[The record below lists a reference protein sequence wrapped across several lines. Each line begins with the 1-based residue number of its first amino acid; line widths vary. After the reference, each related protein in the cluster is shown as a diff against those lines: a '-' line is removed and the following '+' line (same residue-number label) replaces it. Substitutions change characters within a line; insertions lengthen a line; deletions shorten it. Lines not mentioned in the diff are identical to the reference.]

1 MKVALKCFQSLVL
14 QILPMPAHSDLYSP
28 LDPIVETNALFAPE
42 SVTLETIMALF
53 RSFVA
58 ISTLSSGALES
69 TETRA
74 FIFSLLQEILDSHPA
89 FKNGVL
95 FLAHNVEK

>member
-14 QILPMPAHSDLYSP
+14 EILPMPAHTDLYSP

-53 RSFVA
+53 RSYVA
-58 ISTLSSGALES
+58 ISTLNSGALES

-74 FIFSLLQEILDSHPA
+74 FIFLPSSRNAGQPSRLQKWRP
-89 FKNGVL
+89 L
-95 FLAHNVEK
+95 FSA